1 MFLIKKKK
9 RAGKALSYTTGRRN
23 TGQPLWK
30 VIWEYV
36 SKSKMHILFDPA
48 TALLGMPPQICFHM
62 CIRVWC
68 MRGFTAASRLIGK
81 DWKQAMCP
89 IAEEWWS
96 KLCHTHT
103 MKLYAAS
110 KKNEANEAKKVLK
123 GAVNFFYNLWFEE
136 TLLYMTQTSEAT
148 Q

>member
-1 MFLIKKKK
+1 
-9 RAGKALSYTTGRRN
+9 
-23 TGQPLWK
+23 
-30 VIWEYV
+30 
-36 SKSKMHILFDPA
+36 
-48 TALLGMPPQICFHM
+48 
-62 CIRVWC
+62 
-68 MRGFTAASRLIGK
+68 
-81 DWKQAMCP
+81 
-89 IAEEWWS
+89 
-96 KLCHTHT
+96 